1 MNCLH
6 DIGKWQRSFRVPLLA
21 LAILLLLT
29 GCRFNFQQSSPSAG
43 FTPLPLPSRTATTAR
58 PVTAQNTPVPAEWLG
73 QQSTEEQ
80 LLQVVVPQRDLR
92 DLTMRLNPAVDEVP
106 LVVNATT
113 PDYQVDDEIQFWVHN
128 LDTNRS
134 SPITAKLIYKTK
146 VAYIWVETGQ
156 KYDLDAISRS
166 IDRFSEQSYP
176 AEVAFFGSEWYPG
189 VDNDPRLHIL
199 HATNV
204 GSGVAG
210 YYSSADQYSRLAN
223 PYSNEKE
230 MFYVNLTWLN
240 NSSDYTYYETVL
252 AHEFQHMIHWANDR
266 NEETWINEGLSE
278 YAQEVAGYG
287 SDTIFAGSFINLPDT
302 QLNTWKVNSASTAE
316 HYGSAYLFINYLTQQ
331 FGAAT
336 TKALV
341 AQTPNGVQGVTAALQ
356 AQGRTEDFNAVF
368 ADWVI
373 ANYLDEPAVLNGD
386 GRYGYENLDLSTPP
400 VAHTFAAGE
409 TAAHED
415 TVNNYATDYIRVEG
429 SGDVTLRFQGQT
441 STQLANTQPYS
452 GQHVWWSHRGDDSNS
467 RLTRAFDLRNLTP
480 GTPVTM
486 EAAFWWDIE
495 PDYDY
500 GYVVVSRDQRKWE
513 ILPGQ
518 YTTTE
523 NPSGNSFG
531 PAYTAS
537 SAAIDGQQGGWV
549 TERFDLGAFAGAEI
563 WLRFEYVTD
572 DAANASGWLID
583 DVRIPALDYYAD
595 FEGAS
600 DGWQSEGWLLTDNVL
615 VQHWLVQIMTFEN
628 DELIGVERF
637 PIDDQG
643 QATLHLPQ
651 LGRNRHAILAISAM
665 TPTTT
670 EPATYQLQPER

>member
-1 MNCLH
+1 MHRLCCTYT
-6 DIGKWQRSFRVPLLA
+6 QRRGVVTLLG
-21 LAILLLLT
+21 ILLLLLAA
-29 GCRFNFQQSSPSAG
+29 GCRFEFQQSSPSAV
-43 FTPLPLPSRTATTAR
+43 FTPLPLPTRTATTAR
-58 PVTAQNTPVPAEWLG
+58 TASAQATPVPAEWLT

-80 LLQVVVPQRDLR
+80 LLQMVVPQRDLR
-92 DLTMRLNPAVDEVP
+92 DLTMRLNLTVDEVP
-106 LVVNATT
+106 LVVNTTT
-113 PDYQVDDEIQFWVHN
+113 PDYNVGDEIEFWVHN

-134 SPITAKLIYKTK
+134 SPITAQLIYKTK
-146 VAYIWVETGQ
+146 VAYVWVETGQ
-156 KYDLDAISRS
+156 KYDLDAIARS

-230 MFYVNLTWLN
+230 MFYINLTWLN
-240 NSSDYTYYETVL
+240 NASDYNYYETVL

-287 SDTIFAGSFINLPDT
+287 SDTIFANSFISQPDT
-302 QLNTWKVNSASTAE
+302 QLNTWKLNSGSTAE
-316 HYGSAYLFINYLTQQ
+316 HYGSAYLFINYLTQE
-331 FGAAT
+331 FGAPT

-341 AQTPNGVQGVTAALQ
+341 AQTPNGIQGVTSALA
-356 AQGRTEDFNAVF
+356 AQGYDANFNTVF

-373 ANYLDEPAVLNGD
+373 ANYLDEPTALDGD
-386 GRYGYENLDLSTPP
+386 GRYGYENLDLTTPP
-400 VAHTFAAGE
+400 LVHTF
-409 TAAHED
+409 TADATATYEE

-429 SGDVTLRFQGQT
+429 AGDVTLRFQGQP
-441 STQLANTQPYS
+441 STRLANAQPYS
-452 GQHVWWSHRGDDSNS
+452 GQRVWWSHRGDDSNT
-467 RLTRAFDLRNLTP
+467 RLTRRFDLRTLTP

-500 GYVVVSRDQRKWE
+500 GYVVVSRDQRKWQ

-531 PAYTAS
+531 HAYTAS

-549 TERFDLGAFAGAEI
+549 TERFDLSAFAGAEI

-583 DVRIPALDYYAD
+583 DVRIPALDYTAD
-595 FEGAS
+595 FENNS
-600 DGWQSEGWLLTDNVL
+600 EGWQSEGWLLTDNVL
-615 VQHWLVQIMTFEN
+615 VQHWLVQIMTFEH
-628 DELIGVERF
+628 DQLVSVERF

-643 QATLHLPQ
+643 QANLLFAQ
-651 LGRNRHAILAISAM
+651 LGRNRYAVLAVSAI

-670 EPATYQLQPER
+670 EPASYQLQPER

>member
-1 MNCLH
+1 MHCLCCTYM
-6 DIGKWQRSFRVPLLA
+6 QRRGAVTLLG
-21 LAILLLLT
+21 ILLLLLVA
-29 GCRFNFQQSSPSAG
+29 GCRFDFQQSPPSAV
-43 FTPLPLPSRTATTAR
+43 FTPLPLPTRTATTAR
-58 PVTAQNTPVPAEWLG
+58 SASAQATPVPAEWLT
-73 QQSTEEQ
+73 QQSTEDQ
-80 LLQVVVPQRDLR
+80 LLQMVVPQRDLR

-106 LVVNATT
+106 LVVNTTT
-113 PDYQVDDEIQFWVHN
+113 PDYQVGDEIQFWVHN

-134 SPITAKLIYKTK
+134 SPITATLIYKTQ
-146 VAYIWVETGQ
+146 VAYVWAETGQ

-223 PYSNEKE
+223 SYSNEKE
-230 MFYVNLTWLN
+230 MFYINLTWLN
-240 NSSDYTYYETVL
+240 NASDYNYYETVL

-287 SDTIFAGSFINLPDT
+287 SDTIFANSFISQPDT
-302 QLNTWKVNSASTAE
+302 QLNTWQLSSGSTAE
-316 HYGSAYLFINYLTQQ
+316 HYGSAYLFINYLTQE

-341 AQTPNGVQGVTAALQ
+341 AQTPNGIQGVTSALA
-356 AQGRTEDFNAVF
+356 AQGYDATFTTVF

-373 ANYLDEPAVLNGD
+373 ANYLDEPTALAGD
-386 GRYGYENLDLSTPP
+386 GRYGYENLDLATPP
-400 VAHTFAAGE
+400 VAHTFTADA
-409 TAAHED
+409 TAAHEE

-429 SGDVTLRFQGQT
+429 DGNVTLSFQGQP
-441 STQLANTQPYS
+441 STKLANAQPYS
-452 GQHVWWSHRGDDSNS
+452 GQHVWWSHRGDDSNT
-467 RLTRAFDLRNLTP
+467 RLTRRFDLQELAP

-531 PAYTAS
+531 HAYTAS
-537 SAAIDGQQGGWV
+537 SAAVAGQQGGWV
-549 TERFDLGAFAGAEI
+549 TERFDLSAFAGAEI

-595 FEGAS
+595 FEDTS
-600 DGWQSEGWLLTDNVL
+600 DGWASEGWLLTDNVL

-628 DELIGVERF
+628 DQLVGVERL

-643 QATLHLPQ
+643 QADLLIPQ
-651 LGRNRHAILAISAM
+651 LGRNRHAILAVSAI